1 MRQQAKKIRRATG
14 YCLCLAVFCA
24 TILVGGC
31 GYRFSQ
37 GGEHIPEDVRRVYVD
52 NFTNETSEAYV
63 ENYIRNGFIDQ
74 FRRSNRFRITDGKES
89 ADAVLTG
96 RIKNIRMTPLASD
109 QFDKATVTRVWMVV
123 GVQFQNRESGKV
135 IYDNPNLTGD
145 QAYSVDPSDTNR
157 TSMNKSAA
165 LQKLSVD
172 LAEKGYGLILS
183 GF

>member
-1 MRQQAKKIRRATG
+1 MTGEPEFNRAAG
-14 YCLCLAVFCA
+14 YLLCLAVFCA
-24 TILVGGC
+24 VVLTGGC
-31 GYRFSQ
+31 GYHFSQ
-37 GGEHIPEDVRRVYVD
+37 GGEHIAADIRRVYVD
-52 NFTNETSEAYV
+52 NFTNDTSEAYV

-109 QFDKATVTRVWMVV
+109 QFDKATVTRVWLVV
-123 GVQFQNRESGKV
+123 GIQFQDRESGKV
-135 IYDNPNLTGD
+135 LYVNPNLTGD

-157 TSMNKSAA
+157 TSINKSAA